1 VKILLYDITL
11 PPKNHFKE
19 RIDIIEQELSIISKK
34 IKNDLIGVGYSN
46 LEIDDMMSN
55 GVGKVIQYLNERTA
69 DIMKI
74 IEEMKGIKIC

>member
-1 VKILLYDITL
+1 LLYDITL

-19 RIDIIEQELSIISKK
+19 RIDIIEQELSIVSKK